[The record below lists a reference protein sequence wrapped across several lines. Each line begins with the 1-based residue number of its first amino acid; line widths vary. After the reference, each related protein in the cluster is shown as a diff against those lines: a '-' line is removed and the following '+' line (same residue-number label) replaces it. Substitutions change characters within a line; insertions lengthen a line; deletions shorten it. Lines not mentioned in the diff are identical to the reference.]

1 MDIVIALQ
9 DKFFSQS
16 NVIEAIVDKN
26 IKALFQKIVLFNY
39 GELTLDEQYSFISQ
53 VRQSLVNSN
62 LLTNEELCKQSLFIP
77 DGFFYN
83 DRILKEFTIPDNVGL
98 IGDSAFANCASLR
111 KITLSK
117 SVKRIGQEAFA
128 NCLSLET
135 IIFKGSKD
143 DWMDIDFEDAWDYN
157 AGLSTSKHH
166 FEVKYLK

>member
-39 GELTLDEQYSFISQ
+39 GKLTVDEQYSFISQ

-77 DGFFYN
+77 DGFFTMIEY
-83 DRILKEFTIPDNVGL
+83 
-98 IGDSAFANCASLR
+98 
-111 KITLSK
+111 
-117 SVKRIGQEAFA
+117 
-128 NCLSLET
+128 
-135 IIFKGSKD
+135 
-143 DWMDIDFEDAWDYN
+143 
-157 AGLSTSKHH
+157 
-166 FEVKYLK
+166 

>member
-26 IKALFQKIVLFNY
+26 IKALFQKIMLFNY
-39 GELTLDEQYSFISQ
+39 GGLTPDKQYSFISQ

-83 DRILKEFTIPDNVGL
+83 DRTLKEFTIPDN
-98 IGDSAFANCASLR
+98 IGIISDSAFANCASLR
-111 KITLSK
+111 QITFSK

-143 DWMDIDFEDAWDYN
+143 DWRDIDFEDAWDYN